1 MRRAGLFLCALA
13 LAACDPA
20 HVADKVGRRTAETVV
35 RPVVAD
41 YLPGAAGETAT
52 RCIIENA
59 SADEVKALMQDVGVG
74 AGPRTVDNVLSIAA
88 KPETVS
94 CMAAAGLPKLGG

>member
-1 MRRAGLFLCALA
+1 MKTKLILVVFA

-20 HVADKVGRRTAETVV
+20 QVADKVGRRTAETVV

-59 SADEVKALMQDVGVG
+59 SADDIKALMQDVGVG
-74 AGPRTVDNVLSIAA
+74 AGPRTVANVLGIAGQ
-88 KPETVS
+88 PGTVA
-94 CMAAAGLPKLGG
+94 CMAAAGLPRLGG

>member
-1 MRRAGLFLCALA
+1 
-13 LAACDPA
+13 
-20 HVADKVGRRTAETVV
+20 
-35 RPVVAD
+35 
-41 YLPGAAGETAT
+41 
-52 RCIIENA
+52 
-59 SADEVKALMQDVGVG
+59 VG

>member
-1 MRRAGLFLCALA
+1 MHRKLIVVAVLA

-20 HVADKVGRRTAETVV
+20 QVADKVGRRTAETVV

-59 SADEVKALMQDVGVG
+59 GAEDIKALMQDVGVG
-74 AGPRTVDNVLSIAA
+74 AGPRTVANVLGIAA
-88 KPETVS
+88 QPGTVA
-94 CMAAAGLPKLGG
+94 CMSAAGLPKLGG

>member
-1 MRRAGLFLCALA
+1 MRRAGLILCALA

-20 HVADKVGRRTAETVV
+20 QVADKVGRRTAETVV

-41 YLPGAAGETAT
+41 FFPGPQAEAAT
-52 RCIIENA
+52 RCIIDNA
-59 SADEVKALMQDVGVG
+59 SADQIRALVQDVGVG
-74 AGPRTVDNVLSIAA
+74 AGPRTVQNVLGIAA
-88 KPETVS
+88 QPGTVA